1 MVVLDQRDASVG
13 VPLGKPLG
21 EATVQEMAANFRG
34 ELIRPGDAGYDNARA
49 VFNSMIDRR
58 PALIARCTG
67 VADVIAAVN
76 FARDNELV
84 VAVRGGGHSVP
95 GYAVCEGG
103 IVIDLSPMKGIWVD
117 PDART
122 VRAQAGV
129 TWGEFDRETQQ
140 FGLATTGGRVTHTG
154 IAGLTL
160 GSGSGW
166 LERKYGLTCDSL
178 ISADVVTANGEFVTA
193 SESEH
198 EDLFWGLRGGGG
210 NFGIVTSFQ
219 YRLHPIGRIVLG
231 GMLLYPF
238 SKARELVRFWRDY
251 LEKAPNELGGAV
263 AFMTA
268 PPAPF
273 VPEHLKG
280 QLAVGLM
287 VFYAGSPAEGEE
299 WVRPLKAFGPPVVDL
314 VEPMPY
320 TVVQTLLDPAN
331 PPGRHNYWK
340 AELLDELS
348 DEAIDTI
355 AVHAAKI
362 GSPFTLLVVLPHGG
376 AISDVGEHET
386 ATGGLGANY
395 GVHANSMWEKP
406 TESETHIAWAREFM
420 QAMRPF
426 TIPGISLNFTSEQ
439 TEDKV
444 KASFGSENKYE
455 RLVALKTKYDPTNLF
470 RLNQNIKPMAR
481 SRVVS

>member
-1 MVVLDQRDASVG
+1 MVDKRDDAVG
-13 VPLGKPLG
+13 VPLGKPL
-21 EATVQEMAANFRG
+21 EDAAVQEFAANFHG
-34 ELIRPGDAGYDNARA
+34 DLIRPGDDGYDSARA
-49 VFNSMIDRR
+49 VFNNMIDRH

-67 VADVIAAVN
+67 VADVAAAVN
-76 FARDNELV
+76 FAHDNELV

-117 PDART
+117 PGTSTA
-122 VRAQAGV
+122 RAQSGV

-166 LERKYGLTCDSL
+166 LERKYGLTCDNL
-178 ISADVVTANGEFVTA
+178 ISADVVTANGEFLKA
-193 SESEH
+193 SEEEN

-210 NFGIVTSFQ
+210 NFGIVTSFE
-219 YRLHPIGRIVLG
+219 YRLHPLESIVLG

-238 SKARELVRFWRDY
+238 SKAGELLRFWRDY
-251 LEKAPNELGGAV
+251 LEGAPDELGGAA

-273 VPEHLKG
+273 VPEHMKG
-280 QLAVGLM
+280 KLAAGLV
-287 VFYAGSPAEGEE
+287 VFYAGSPEEGEE
-299 WVRPLKAFGPPVVDL
+299 WVRPLKEFGPPEVDL
-314 VEPMPY
+314 VQPMPY

-331 PPGRHNYWK
+331 PPGRNNYWK
-340 AELLDELS
+340 AEHLDELS

-355 AVHAAKI
+355 VVHAAKI
-362 GSPFTLLVVLPHGG
+362 SSPFTLIVILPMGG
-376 AISDVGEHET
+376 AISDVEEDET
-386 ATGGLGANY
+386 AIGGRDAAC
-395 GVHANSMWEKP
+395 GVHAISMWENP
-406 TESETHIAWAREFM
+406 AESETHIAWAREFM
-420 QAMRPF
+420 QAMEPF
-426 TIPGISLNFTSEQ
+426 TIPGISLNFTSDQ

-444 KASFGSENKYE
+444 KASFGSEKKYE
-455 RLVALKTKYDPTNLF
+455 RLIALKNKYDPTNLF
-470 RLNQNIKPMAR
+470 RLNQNIKPTAQ
-481 SRVVS
+481 SGAVV